1 MKSDKIPQT
10 GEPVG
15 APTRC
20 QTNPS
25 NRILVVDDDRDLRL
39 LSADVLVRSG
49 DHVGTAEDGAAG

>member
-1 MKSDKIPQT
+1 VTKSRKLESQ
-10 GEPVG
+10 
-15 APTRC
+15 
-20 QTNPS
+20 S